1 MASERGTHM
10 MIQAC
15 AVVVT
20 SVSHTR
26 SVAAQLLGG
35 LRIRE
40 NNQAYAVVGGTKSV
54 ASRGLA

>member
-1 MASERGTHM
+1 M

-20 SVSHTR
+20 SVSHTC

-40 NNQAYAVVGGTKSV
+40 NNQAYAVVGAGTKSV